1 MMRRIVRMNKL
12 SMDQVLEQL
21 RERERAARN
30 AALRE
35 RLERTR
41 TPEGALQILHGMEG
55 LNGKE
60 RAFASDFA

>member
-1 MMRRIVRMNKL
+1 
-12 SMDQVLEQL
+12 MDQVLEQL
-21 RERERAARN
+21 RRRERAARN

-60 RAFASDFA
+60 RAFAFDFA